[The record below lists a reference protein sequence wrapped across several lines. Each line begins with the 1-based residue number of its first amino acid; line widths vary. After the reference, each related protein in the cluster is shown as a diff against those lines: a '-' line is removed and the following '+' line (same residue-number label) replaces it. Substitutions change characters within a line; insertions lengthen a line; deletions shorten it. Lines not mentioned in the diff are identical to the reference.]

1 MGTNVPSS
9 VINFSLMKSWKN
21 DLIFS
26 SAFYPYPIMYLMTI
40 TKEFWKNSHFGNMTA
55 GFLPRC
61 KNSLRWE
68 ICLICHWNIDS
79 LTQKLS
85 LRYVMV
91 PENLN
96 RYTNNFCNFSLIK
109 SYYNFF
115 QFRFQTDFSNHAC
128 DSNSLFLYIPAIEND
143 MTIINSFFQ
152 HQFDT

>member
-1 MGTNVPSS
+1 MYD
-9 VINFSLMKSWKN
+9 
-21 DLIFS
+21 DLT
-26 SAFYPYPIMYLMTI
+26 YPILNFCCFIKKKKKTHEKNIFTDAKSLTNRLTKIRLETKLKKVIIFFCSEKFQKIFVFFISILPNYVPHEI

-96 RYTNNFCNFSLIK
+96 RYITE
-109 SYYNFF
+109 
-115 QFRFQTDFSNHAC
+115 
-128 DSNSLFLYIPAIEND
+128 YI
-143 MTIINSFFQ
+143 
-152 HQFDT
+152 